1 MEEGTISY
9 NGSSRFL
16 FTFQCSL
23 VDTNRKLMQIIGE
36 SVKNIIRA
44 CPFPPGA
51 TKPKKISTGTTWTK
65 DFWRS
70 WVNPKIFT
78 MVICVLG
85 LVLLYSTTQAGETS
99 SSIPFLLVR
108 EAYVSKLTWISY
120 VMCMVN
126 YFIRQRNVKRKKE
139 LLAL

>member
-1 MEEGTISY
+1 MEEGTISF

-16 FTFQCSL
+16 STFQYSL
-23 VDTNRKLMQIIGE
+23 LVTNRKLMQIIGE

-51 TKPKKISTGTTWTK
+51 TKPKKISTGTSWTR

-70 WVNPKIFT
+70 WVNPKILT
-78 MVICVLG
+78 TAICVLG
-85 LVLLYSTTQAGETS
+85 LVLLYSITQAGATS
-99 SSIPFLLVR
+99 LSIPFLLVR
-108 EAYVSKLTWISY
+108 EVYVLKLTWISY
-120 VMCMVN
+120 MTGMLN
-126 YFIRQRNVKRKKE
+126 YIIRQRKEKRKKE